1 MLTSID
7 FLCSISFPKTPRFG
21 DSPKNAFIF
30 GEIPK
35 STILLELYFA
45 FFFQKHQIKQVSK
58 NLFPKNLL
66 KTLSQKHGFQN
77 MICHRVNSFIFQRA
91 NPHILSPYPFHSLFR
106 TLSLF
111 SPIIIIALWNLT
123 GRDFSRH
130 FPLIFTSFPR
140 PFPGYSHTL
149 PTHFH
154 WFSLALPWPFFL
166 FHSSHCSHSFLVS

>member
-1 MLTSID
+1 MTWLLSGPSSNTPGWVARFVIRLWHYKNPRCLKQRGF
-7 FLCSISFPKTPRFG
+7 FLALPRHR
-21 DSPKNAFIF
+21 KK
-30 GEIPK
+30 IPPTWQ
-35 STILLELYFA
+35 SG
-45 FFFQKHQIKQVSK
+45 VS
-58 NLFPKNLL
+58 
-66 KTLSQKHGFQN
+66 
-77 MICHRVNSFIFQRA
+77 CHRVNSFIFQRA
-91 NPHILSPYPFHSLFR
+91 NPHILSPYPLHSLFR

-123 GRDFSRH
+123 GRDFPRH

>member
-1 MLTSID
+1 MPTWQSALPYKFQFIHRTCVSGSNVGYRSHRRHVLAGGPCRPINSN
-7 FLCSISFPKTPRFG
+7 FLICCNNKQKTTPGTVIRAG
-21 DSPKNAFIF
+21 
-30 GEIPK
+30 G
-35 STILLELYFA
+35 Y
-45 FFFQKHQIKQVSK
+45 
-58 NLFPKNLL
+58 
-66 KTLSQKHGFQN
+66 
-77 MICHRVNSFIFQRA
+77 CHRVNSFIFQRA

-123 GRDFSRH
+123 GRDFPRH

-154 WFSLALPWPFFL
+154 
-166 FHSSHCSHSFLVS
+166 

>member
-1 MLTSID
+1 MQND
-7 FLCSISFPKTPRFG
+7 ECRMQNYGVGFADNFKSFPKEIPLFCILHFAFCIPNISPVNCNLNSSIKN
-21 DSPKNAFIF
+21 SPKVLPSGSIW
-30 GEIPK
+30 
-35 STILLELYFA
+35 
-45 FFFQKHQIKQVSK
+45 
-58 NLFPKNLL
+58 
-66 KTLSQKHGFQN
+66 
-77 MICHRVNSFIFQRA
+77 CHRVNSFIFQRA
-91 NPHILSPYPFHSLFR
+91 NPHILSPYPLHSLFR

-123 GRDFSRH
+123 GRDFPRH